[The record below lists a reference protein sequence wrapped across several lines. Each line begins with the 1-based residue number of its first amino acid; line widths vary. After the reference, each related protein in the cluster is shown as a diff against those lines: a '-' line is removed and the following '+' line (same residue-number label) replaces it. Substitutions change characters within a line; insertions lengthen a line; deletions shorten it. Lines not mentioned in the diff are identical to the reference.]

1 MSRTKAKLIKLAQD
15 MEYFYPVLATEL
27 IYKYKTIHK
36 GVLLE
41 TLEEYMRNLFT
52 DRMLYYQAK
61 LG

>member
-15 MEYFYPVLATEL
+15 MEYLYRVLATEL

-41 TLEEYMRNLFT
+41 TLEE
-52 DRMLYYQAK
+52 
-61 LG
+61 

>member
-27 IYKYKTIHK
+27 IYKYKTIHM

-41 TLEEYMRNLFT
+41 TLEE
-52 DRMLYYQAK
+52 
-61 LG
+61 